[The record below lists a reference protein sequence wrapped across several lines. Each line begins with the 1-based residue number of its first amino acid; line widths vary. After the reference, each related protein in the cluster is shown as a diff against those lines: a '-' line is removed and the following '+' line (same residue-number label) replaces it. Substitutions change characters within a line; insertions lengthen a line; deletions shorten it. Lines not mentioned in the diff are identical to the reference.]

1 VLAAVDVNPGIG
13 ANRELNKLIL
23 DLVTSL
29 AEREGSEMHIV
40 HAWSVPGEKSI
51 RSGRIQMH
59 QSDRERYLAEIKK
72 AHREWLSN
80 LLAEFGLDR
89 RSAKIHLL
97 KGDPGNVIPR
107 VAGKTNAE
115 LVVMGTVARTG
126 VPGFLIGNTAEKTL
140 SKLKCSVLVV
150 KPASFETPVRL

>member
-1 VLAAVDVNPGIG
+1 
-13 ANRELNKLIL
+13 
-23 DLVTSL
+23 
-29 AEREGSEMHIV
+29 
-40 HAWSVPGEKSI
+40 
-51 RSGRIQMH
+51 MH
-59 QSDRERYLAEIKK
+59 QSDRDRYLAEIKQ
-72 AHREWLSN
+72 AHKEWLSD

-107 VAGKTNAE
+107 VAKKTNAE

-140 SKLKCSVLVV
+140 SKLKCSVLAV
-150 KPASFETPVRL
+150 KPACFETPVRI